1 MTKIGFIGQGW
12 IGRHMAD
19 DFENRDYETVRYSL
33 EEPYVKNK
41 AGLADCEI
49 VFIAVPTPTVNK
61 KFDYSPVESAL
72 SNLKPGTTAVV
83 KSTIL
88 PGTTEA
94 LQQKFTDLFVM
105 HSPEFLRE
113 KTAAEDTAHPE
124 RNIVGIPNE
133 SPEFYR
139 KAETVLAV
147 LPDAPHSAIMSAR
160 SAECIK
166 YIGNTFLYT
175 KLLFMNIAYDFAM
188 HAGADWDMVREM
200 VGNDSRIGHSH
211 TQPIHESGR
220 GAGGHCFIKD
230 FEAFTEYNKD
240 FVDTQTF
247 ALLDALRT
255 KNNQL
260 LVSTK
265 KDLDLLTGVYGPD
278 ILEQDF

>member
-1 MTKIGFIGQGW
+1 
-12 IGRHMAD
+12 MAD
-19 DFENRDYETVRYSL
+19 DFESRGYDTVRYSL
-33 EEPYVKNK
+33 EEPYTQNK
-41 AGLADCEI
+41 AGLADCNI
-49 VFIAVPTPTVNK
+49 VFIAVPTPTIEK

-72 SNLKPGTTAVV
+72 SNLQPGTTAVI

-88 PGTTEA
+88 PGTTET
-94 LQQKFTDLFVM
+94 LQAKFPELFVT

-113 KTAAEDTAHPE
+113 QTAAEDTAHPE
-124 RNIVGIPNE
+124 RNIIGIPVE
-133 SPEFYR
+133 SPEFR
-139 KAETVLAV
+139 QKAEAVLAV

-175 KLLFMNIAYDFAM
+175 KLLFMNIAYDFAV

-211 TQPIHESGR
+211 TQPVHESGR

-240 FVDTQTF
+240 FADEQTF
-247 ALLDALRT
+247 AVLDALRS

-260 LVSTK
+260 LLSTK
-265 KDLDLLTGVYGPD
+265 KDLDLLAGVYGPD
-278 ILEQDF
+278 ILK